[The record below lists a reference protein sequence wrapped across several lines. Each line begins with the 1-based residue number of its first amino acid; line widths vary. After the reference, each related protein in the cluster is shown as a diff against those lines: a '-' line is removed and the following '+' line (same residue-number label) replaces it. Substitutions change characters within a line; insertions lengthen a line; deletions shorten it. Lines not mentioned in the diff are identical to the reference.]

1 MRPAPVR
8 VGPTTTD
15 PVVGCS
21 DTDALLLSAD
31 TAASAVATESMIL
44 VDNCKAK
51 YTDLQVKLSEI
62 YGQLSAAENRLAST
76 ISLIQQTDQIMAT
89 ASDMYRNCK
98 AMVLIP

>member
-1 MRPAPVR
+1 
-8 VGPTTTD
+8 
-15 PVVGCS
+15 
-21 DTDALLLSAD
+21 
-31 TAASAVATESMIL
+31 MIL

-98 AMVLIP
+98 AMVLSSIAADESAEKVELIRNQTRCYHAHLSPFITEI

>member
-1 MRPAPVR
+1 
-8 VGPTTTD
+8 
-15 PVVGCS
+15 
-21 DTDALLLSAD
+21 
-31 TAASAVATESMIL
+31 MIL

-98 AMVLIP
+98 AMVLSW